1 MKSIHNRGAKELKRE
16 LRYKRNLRER
26 QKAQKAQI
34 DKGIHLFSF
43 TTGISLPIK
52 ESLQDMVD
60 IMNEEKMSEMSL
72 KDYRE
77 YLEHGGE
84 VISLSHEMEMLK
96 TERAPIQKE
105 IVALLEEKKCFNYK
119 DRLRLLDMREH
130 PHLVKLPG
138 WKNGVFCPIDTFKY
152 HEEVD
157 IRNFKISVLKG
168 DMKRMIQDS
177 RFYWFLREEIGEEM
191 KKIIL
196 LSRRE
201 NDICK
206 NLTSMT
212 AKQHKDAIEMW
223 EWIIKVKAFA
233 YGSKKHSKPRKSCQ
247 NTLNLLH
254 SNELFVCTGYKKK

>member
-177 RFYWFLREEIGEEM
+177 RFYWFLREEMEV
-191 KKIIL
+191 K
-196 LSRRE
+196 STVSHE
-201 NDICK
+201 NRVRI
-206 NLTSMT
+206 
-212 AKQHKDAIEMW
+212 H
-223 EWIIKVKAFA
+223 
-233 YGSKKHSKPRKSCQ
+233 
-247 NTLNLLH
+247 
-254 SNELFVCTGYKKK
+254 